1 MPDFEHFS
9 DLLTQSSSVL
19 APAEVHGLLSALAC
33 VPGEGRVAALQG
45 EVLGPA
51 VQDPSEAPV
60 IEILEAVWKDT
71 YAALEST
78 DCTFDLM
85 LPDDEQSLQQRT
97 EALGSWCQ
105 GFLAGLGLGG
115 VGDHHKSLSGD
126 AREFLNDLQEM
137 SRIEPD
143 PDNDEEAER
152 AFAELVEYLRI
163 GVLDLR
169 EEIGEIA
176 TTNAGIGRLH

>member
-9 DLLTQSSSVL
+9 DLLTQASTAL
-19 APAEVHGLLSALAC
+19 PPAEVHGLLSALAC
-33 VPGEGRVAALQG
+33 VPGEGRVAVLQG

-51 VQDPSEAPV
+51 VQDPGAEPV
-60 IEILEAVWKDT
+60 RAVLEAVWKDT
-71 YAALEST
+71 YAALGST
-78 DCTFDLM
+78 DFSFDLM
-85 LPDDEQSLQQRT
+85 LPDDEESLEMRT
-97 EALGSWCQ
+97 EALGSWCH

-115 VGDHHKSLSGD
+115 VGEHHKSLSGD

-137 SRIEPD
+137 SRIEAD
-143 PDNDEEAER
+143 PECDEEAEV

-169 EEIGEIA
+169 EEIGA
-176 TTNAGIGRLH
+176 LAANNAGIGRLH